1 MSLYHV
7 VGLSLLKLFCNYCPQ
22 VWGNISPKFGDVL
35 SPLVNYCSQF
45 LGIDNIPK
53 NGDKKSKKNG
63 TNNPQSWGQ
72 KFPKG
77 DNKSPNLGTI
87 IAQT

>member
-22 VWGNISPKFGDVL
+22 VWGIIFPKFGDVL
-35 SPLVNYCSQF
+35 SLLVNYCSQF

-53 NGDKKSKKNG
+53 KWGQKIQKNG

-72 KFPKG
+72 
-77 DNKSPNLGTI
+77 
-87 IAQT
+87 